1 MKSIISK
8 DNYNLL
14 YNLLA
19 AVYAVGLFIPLMEN
33 DSAQHAT
40 MAMQI
45 YLDNDFLHLFKGG
58 IPYLDKP
65 HMHFWLS
72 AISFK
77 IFGLSHIAYRLPAIL
92 FTSIGAYSCYKLTKE
107 FYGDVAAK
115 IAPLVFLSTYAIV
128 LSNHDVRT
136 DAVLTGAS
144 IWSVWQLVRYIHT
157 SKLKYLVVGAL
168 AGAIAFS
175 CKGHLSVFIT
185 GVVLL
190 TYMAY
195 ARKWSA
201 FFSWKSLLGL
211 VIFGLGILPVVYAYY
226 VQYDLHPELVIEGQ
240 TNVSG
245 VKFIL
250 WDQNFNRLTA
260 KGFGE
265 NNPDY
270 LFFFH
275 NLLWAFIPWSFI
287 VYLAFFDRIKSLVK
301 NRLKYVKGLEILTS
315 VGVIIVL
322 FVISTSKFKLPHYL
336 NSLLPILSVLVA
348 GFLINLKDR
357 NSLKTLKV
365 ILIVQYVS
373 LTLIAGGVLY
383 LTFWAFGVPSPFLLM
398 IYGILLV
405 VLFLVIREKMEL
417 WRKIIFVSVSYVAI
431 INFVLSTH
439 YYPNIMPYQ
448 GGNAAAKTIKEEG
461 IEAKDVFL
469 LFGRYSWS
477 LDFYTERNTPRIP
490 LESVKEKVKPGQ
502 WLFFYDDDLEAV
514 ENAGIK
520 WNKKFQFRHF
530 GVSKPKMSFLNP
542 DTRDSVLETAYL
554 VQVSY

>member
-1 MKSIISK
+1 MKSITSK

-14 YNLLA
+14 YFLLA
-19 AVYAVGLFIPLMEN
+19 AVYLVGLFIPLMEN

-77 IFGLSHIAYRLPAIL
+77 IFGISHIAYRLPAIL
-92 FTSIGAYSCYKLTKE
+92 FTAIGAYSCYKLAKE
-107 FYGDVAAK
+107 FYGEHAAQ
-115 IAPLVFLSTYAIV
+115 IAPLIFLSTYAII
-128 LSNHDVRT
+128 LANHDVRT

-157 SKLKYLVVGAL
+157 SQLKYLVVGAF
-168 AGAIAFS
+168 AAAIAFS

-190 TYMAY
+190 AYMAY

-211 VIFGLGILPVVYAYY
+211 VVFGLGILPVVYAYY

-240 TNVSG
+240 RNVSG

-301 NRLKYVKGLEILTS
+301 NRLKYEKGLEVLTS

-357 NSLKTLKV
+357 NSLKTLKT

-383 LTFWAFGVPSPFLLM
+383 LTFWAFGVPSP
-398 IYGILLV
+398 ILLGVLGLFTV
-405 VLFLVIREKMEL
+405 VLVFIIKEKMEL

-431 INFVLSTH
+431 INFCLSTH
-439 YYPNIMPYQ
+439 YYPNIMPFQ
-448 GGNAAAKTIKEEG
+448 AGIQAAEVIEEEG
-461 IEAKDVFL
+461 IPTQDVFL
-469 LFGRYSWS
+469 LFGKYSWS

-490 LESVKEKVKPGQ
+490 LDEVKETVKPGQ
-502 WLFFYDDDLEAV
+502 WLFFYGEDLEAV
-514 ENAGIK
+514 EGAEIK
-520 WNKKFQFRHF
+520 WNKKFHFKHFR
-530 GVSKPKMSFLNP
+530 VSKPRIDFLNP
-542 DTRDSVLETAYL
+542 NNRTSVLESAYL
-554 VQVSY
+554 VQVK

>member
-14 YNLLA
+14 YFLLA
-19 AVYAVGLFIPLMEN
+19 AVYLVGLFIPLMEN

-77 IFGLSHIAYRLPAIL
+77 LFGVSHVAYRLPAIL
-92 FTSIGAYSCYKLTKE
+92 FTGIGAYSCYKLAKE
-107 FYGDVAAK
+107 FYGDLAAQ
-115 IAPLVFLSTYAIV
+115 IAPLIFLSSYAII
-128 LSNHDVRT
+128 LANHDVRT

-168 AGAIAFS
+168 AAAIAFS

-190 TYMAY
+190 AYMAY

-211 VIFGLGILPVVYAYY
+211 VFFGLGVLPVIYAYY
-226 VQYDLHPELVIEGQ
+226 VQYDLHPELLIEGQ

-301 NRLKYVKGLEILTS
+301 NRFKYVKGLEILTS
-315 VGVIIVL
+315 IGVIIVL

-357 NSLKTLKV
+357 NSLKTLKT

-383 LTFWAFGVPSPFLLM
+383 LTFWAFGLPSP
-398 IYGILLV
+398 ILLG
-405 VLFLVIREKMEL
+405 VLGLLVLVLIFIIKEKMEL
-417 WRKIIFVSVSYVAI
+417 WRKIVFVSVSYVAI
-431 INFVLSTH
+431 INFCLSTH
-439 YYPNIMPYQ
+439 YYPNIMPFQ
-448 GGNAAAKTIKEEG
+448 AGMQAAEVIKEEG
-461 IEAKDVFL
+461 ISKEDVFL
-469 LFGRYSWS
+469 LFGKYSWS

-490 LESVKEKVKPGQ
+490 LEEVGATVKPGQ
-502 WLFFYDDDLEAV
+502 WLFFYAEDLEAV
-514 ENAGIK
+514 ESAGIK
-520 WNKKFQFRHF
+520 WNKKFHFKHFR
-530 GVSKPKMSFLNP
+530 VSKPRLDFLNP
-542 DTRDSVLETAYL
+542 ETRASVLESAYL
-554 VQVSY
+554 VNVK